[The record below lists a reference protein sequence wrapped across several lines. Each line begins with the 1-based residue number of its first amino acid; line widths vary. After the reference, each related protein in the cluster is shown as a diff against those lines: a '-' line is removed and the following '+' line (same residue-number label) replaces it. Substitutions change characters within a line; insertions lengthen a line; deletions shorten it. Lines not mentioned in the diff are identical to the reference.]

1 MESSLDKLINI
12 NEKFKKIDKFWSPRV
27 IEQMNNYQFKLA
39 KFKGEFTWHNH
50 KETDEVFIVIDGKMN
65 IEFRDKVVSLEAGEL
80 FVVAK
85 GIEHKPYAENE
96 CNVMIIE
103 PAGTVNTGEEL
114 SDLTAASDEWI

>member
-1 MESSLDKLINI
+1 MKSEVINI